1 MSVATIKKANLST
14 CKNRFCKDKFIP
26 TYSTVQL
33 VCSYACA
40 IAYSRQLEEK
50 QDKARTKELK
60 AKLETHSDY
69 EEKLQKVVNA
79 IARKIDEGKP
89 CISSGRYKGLMNG
102 GHYISVAANNSIRF
116 NLHNIHKQSFSD
128 NHHKSSNRD
137 GYEEGLIARYG
148 HEYFEYVKYE
158 LTAKYPHVKLSIPEL
173 KEAIKKAR
181 QFLRTIKDVPILAKD
196 ARRAR
201 DMANKEI
208 GIYK

>member
-1 MSVATIKKANLST
+1 MKTKPRK
-14 CKNRFCKDKFIP
+14 CKFCKVKFLP
-26 TYSTVQL
+26 TYTTVQP
-33 VCSYACA
+33 VCSYKCA
-40 IAYSRQLEEK
+40 IAYSRRLEEK
-50 QDKARTKELK
+50 QDKARTKELR

-102 GHYISVAANNSIRF
+102 GHYIAVAANNSIRF

-137 GYEEGLIARYG
+137 GYDEGLKARYG
-148 HEYFEYVKYE
+148 QEYFEYVKYE
-158 LTAKYPHVKLSIPEL
+158 LTAQYPSIKLSIPEL
-173 KEAIKKAR
+173 KEAIKN
-181 QFLRTIKDVPILAKD
+181 
-196 ARRAR
+196 ARRVLKELQYYTGKLSLPSLIDTR
-201 DMANKEI
+201 TYANQQI